1 MTIIPYSINRKE
13 TWDAFVEMSKNGT
26 FLLKRNFMDYHS
38 DRFFDC
44 SLLIYSG
51 ISPDGEFKEKGLTTK
66 DLVAVFPANWD
77 KEHLTVYSEVMQD
90 SLVDLIECGKVD
102 AASSTAITM
111 SKEKMKAFF
120 EKLDALKGKIV
131 LRPMEISNSPE
142 VIRRLNVI
150 AINTIIEADLYGNT
164 NSSYV
169 GGSRLMNGVGGSGD
183 FCQNGGLSIFI
194 TKSTAKNGTISSIV
208 PLVSHIDHTSK
219 TVQVIVTE
227 QGVADLRGLNV
238 IERAHAIIDN
248 CAHPK
253 FRPALEKYLRKASV
267 LSDYPAYPY
276 SVEAAQMF
284 HGSV

>member
-1 MTIIPYSINRKE
+1 
-13 TWDAFVEMSKNGT
+13 
-26 FLLKRNFMDYHS
+26 
-38 DRFFDC
+38 
-44 SLLIYSG
+44 
-51 ISPDGEFKEKGLTTK
+51 
-66 DLVAVFPANWD
+66 
-77 KEHLTVYSEVMQD
+77 
-90 SLVDLIECGKVD
+90 
-102 AASSTAITM
+102 
-111 SKEKMKAFF
+111 
-120 EKLDALKGKIV
+120 
-131 LRPMEISNSPE
+131 
-142 VIRRLNVI
+142 
-150 AINTIIEADLYGNT
+150 
-164 NSSYV
+164 
-169 GGSRLMNGVGGSGD
+169 MNGVVCSWD

>member
-1 MTIIPYSINRKE
+1 
-13 TWDAFVEMSKNGT
+13 
-26 FLLKRNFMDYHS
+26 
-38 DRFFDC
+38 
-44 SLLIYSG
+44 
-51 ISPDGEFKEKGLTTK
+51 
-66 DLVAVFPANWD
+66 
-77 KEHLTVYSEVMQD
+77 
-90 SLVDLIECGKVD
+90 
-102 AASSTAITM
+102 ASSTAITM

-120 EKLDALKGKIV
+120 EKLGSVKDKIV

-194 TKSTAKNGTISSIV
+194 TKSTAKNGKISSIV

-253 FRPALEKYLRKASV
+253 FRPALKKYLEKATV

-276 SVEAAQMF
+276 SMEAAQMF
-284 HGSV
+284 HSEI

>member
-1 MTIIPYSINRKE
+1 
-13 TWDAFVEMSKNGT
+13 
-26 FLLKRNFMDYHS
+26 
-38 DRFFDC
+38 
-44 SLLIYSG
+44 
-51 ISPDGEFKEKGLTTK
+51 
-66 DLVAVFPANWD
+66 
-77 KEHLTVYSEVMQD
+77 MQD
-90 SLVDLIECGKVD
+90 SLVDLIESGKVD

-120 EKLDALKGKIV
+120 EKLGTVKDKIV

-194 TKSTAKNGTISSIV
+194 TKSTAKNGKISSIV

-227 QGVADLRGLNV
+227 QGVADLRGKSPAQRAEII
-238 IERAHAIIDN
+238 IEN
-248 CAHPK
+248 CAHPDYK
-253 FRPALEKYLRKASV
+253 QLLWDYLKLSKMGQTRHNLTAAFAMHDTLARKGDMHLTDFAEYV
-267 LSDYPAYPY
+267 K
-276 SVEAAQMF
+276 
-284 HGSV
+284 